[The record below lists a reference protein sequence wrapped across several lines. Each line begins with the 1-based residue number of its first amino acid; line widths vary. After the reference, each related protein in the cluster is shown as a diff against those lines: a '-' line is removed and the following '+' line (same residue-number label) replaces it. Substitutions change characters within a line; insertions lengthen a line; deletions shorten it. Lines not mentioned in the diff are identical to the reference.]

1 MGKLENKIAF
11 ITGASAGI
19 GKACALSFAEE
30 GANLI
35 LSARRKNKL
44 DELVETIKTKYGV
57 KVYSFELDVRD
68 LEKVKENIS
77 TLPDEWKKIDILV
90 NNAGLAKGFSK
101 INDGNIEDWEEMI
114 DTNVKGLLYVT
125 RYILP
130 LMIEKKK
137 GHVINLGSI
146 AGHQVYPYGNI
157 YCATKFA
164 VNSLSEA
171 IRMDTLENN
180 IKVTNIA
187 PGLVE
192 TEFSEVRFNGD
203 KNRAKNVYKG
213 INPLKGEDIADLIL
227 FAATRNPH
235 VNINEIIVT
244 PTAQASATQ
253 VYRNES

>member
-1 MGKLENKIAF
+1 LGKLNNKTVF

-19 GKACALSFAEE
+19 GKACAVSFAEE

-35 LSARRKNKL
+35 LSARRKEKL
-44 DELVETIKTKYGV
+44 DALSEDIKSKYGV
-57 KVYSFELDVRD
+57 KVYSFELDVRNS
-68 LEKVKENIS
+68 EQVKEKILS
-77 TLPDEWKKIDILV
+77 LPDEWKQIDILI

-101 INDGNIEDWEEMI
+101 INDGDIEDWEAMI

-130 LMIEKKK
+130 LMIERKE

-146 AGHQVYPYGNI
+146 AGHQVYPYGNV

-180 IKVTNIA
+180 IRVTNIA
-187 PGLVE
+187 PGLVK

-203 KNRAKNVYKG
+203 NERAENVYKG
-213 INPLKGEDIADLIL
+213 IEPLTGEDIADLVL
-227 FAATRNPH
+227 FAATRKSH
-235 VNINEIIVT
+235 VNINEIVVT

-253 VYRNES
+253 VFRKE

>member
-1 MGKLENKIAF
+1 MGKLNNKTVF

-19 GKACALSFAEE
+19 GKACAVSFAEE

-35 LSARRKNKL
+35 LSARRKEKL
-44 DELVETIKTKYGV
+44 DALSENIKSKYGV
-57 KVYSFELDVRD
+57 KVYSFELDVRNS
-68 LEKVKENIS
+68 EKVKEKILS
-77 TLPDEWKKIDILV
+77 LPDEWKQIDILI

-101 INDGNIEDWEEMI
+101 INDGDIEDWEAMI

-130 LMIEKKK
+130 LMIERKE

-146 AGHQVYPYGNI
+146 AGHQVYPYGNV

-180 IKVTNIA
+180 IRVTNIA
-187 PGLVE
+187 PGLVK

-203 KNRAKNVYKG
+203 NERAENVYKG
-213 INPLKGEDIADLIL
+213 IEPLTGEDIADLVL
-227 FAATRNPH
+227 FAATRKSH
-235 VNINEIIVT
+235 VNINEIVVT

-253 VYRNES
+253 VFRKE

>member
-1 MGKLENKIAF
+1 LGRLNNKTVF

-19 GKACALSFAEE
+19 GKACAVSFAEE

-35 LSARRKNKL
+35 LSARRKEKL
-44 DELVETIKTKYGV
+44 DNLCESLKDKFGV
-57 KVYSFELDVRD
+57 NILSFVLDVRK
-68 LEKVKENIS
+68 LEQVKNSITS
-77 TLPDEWKKIDILV
+77 LPEEWKNIDILI

-101 INDGNIEDWEEMI
+101 INYGDIEDWEAMI

-130 LMIEKKK
+130 LMIKRKK

-146 AGHQVYPYGNI
+146 AGHQVYPYGNV

-180 IKVTNIA
+180 IRVTNIA

-192 TEFSEVRFNGD
+192 TEFSEVRFKGD
-203 KNRAKNVYKG
+203 KEKAKNVYNG
-213 INPLKGEDIADLIL
+213 IEPLTGDDIADLVL
-227 FAATRNPH
+227 FAATRKSH
-235 VNINEIIVT
+235 VNINEIVVT

-253 VYRNES
+253 VFRKE

>member
-1 MGKLENKIAF
+1 LGRLENKTAF

-19 GKACALSFAEE
+19 GKACALAFAEE

-35 LSARRKNKL
+35 LSARRKDKL
-44 DELVETIKTKYGV
+44 DELSQFIENKYAV
-57 KVYSFELDVRD
+57 SVYSFTLDVRN
-68 LEKVKENIS
+68 LKQVQEKINS
-77 TLPDEWKKIDILV
+77 LPDKWKIIDVLI
-90 NNAGLAKGFSK
+90 NNAGLARGFSK
-101 INDGNIEDWEEMI
+101 INEGDIEDWEAMI

-130 LMIEKKK
+130 LMIERKE

-146 AGHQVYPYGNI
+146 AGHQVYPYGNV

-180 IKVTNIA
+180 IRVTNIA

-192 TEFSEVRFNGD
+192 TEFSEVRFNGN
-203 KNRAKNVYKG
+203 KERAKNVYKG
-213 INPLKGEDIADLIL
+213 IQPLTGDDIADLVL
-227 FAATRNPH
+227 FAATRKPH
-235 VNINEIIVT
+235 VNINEIVVT

-253 VYRNES
+253 VHRRE

>member
-1 MGKLENKIAF
+1 MGKLNNKTVF

-19 GKACALSFAEE
+19 GKACAVSFAEE

-35 LSARRKNKL
+35 LSARRKEKL
-44 DELVETIKTKYGV
+44 DALSENIKSKYGV
-57 KVYSFELDVRD
+57 KVYSFELDVRNY
-68 LEKVKENIS
+68 EKVKEKIS
-77 TLPDEWKKIDILV
+77 SLPDEWKQIDILI

-101 INDGNIEDWEEMI
+101 INDGDIEDWEAMI

-130 LMIEKKK
+130 LMIERKE

-146 AGHQVYPYGNI
+146 AGHQVYPYGNV

-180 IKVTNIA
+180 IRVTNIA
-187 PGLVE
+187 PGLVK

-203 KNRAKNVYKG
+203 NERAENVYRG
-213 INPLKGEDIADLIL
+213 IEPLTGEDIADLVL
-227 FAATRNPH
+227 FAATRKSH
-235 VNINEIIVT
+235 VNINEIVVT

-253 VYRNES
+253 VFRKE

>member
-1 MGKLENKIAF
+1 MGRLNNKTVF

-19 GKACALSFAEE
+19 GKACAVSFAEE

-35 LSARRKNKL
+35 LSARRKEKL
-44 DELVETIKTKYGV
+44 DNLCESLKDKFGV
-57 KVYSFELDVRD
+57 NILSFVLDVRK
-68 LEKVKENIS
+68 LEQVKNSITS
-77 TLPDEWKKIDILV
+77 LPEEWKNIDILI

-101 INDGNIEDWEEMI
+101 INYGDIEDWEAMI

-130 LMIEKKK
+130 LMIKRKK

-146 AGHQVYPYGNI
+146 AGHQVYPYGNV

-180 IKVTNIA
+180 IRVTNIA

-192 TEFSEVRFNGD
+192 TEFSEVRFKGD
-203 KNRAKNVYKG
+203 KEKAKNVYNG
-213 INPLKGEDIADLIL
+213 IEPLTGDDIADLVL
-227 FAATRNPH
+227 FAATRKSH
-235 VNINEIIVT
+235 VNINEIVVT

-253 VYRNES
+253 VFRKE

>member
-1 MGKLENKIAF
+1 MRLKNKTVF

-19 GKACALSFAEE
+19 GKACAIAFAKE

-35 LSARRKNKL
+35 LSARRMDKL
-44 DELVETIKTKYGV
+44 NELTEDIKKKFEV
-57 KVYSFELDVRD
+57 KVFAFELDVRN
-68 LEKVKENIS
+68 LYKVKQSIS
-77 TLPDEWKKIDILV
+77 SLPSEWNKIDILI

-114 DTNVKGLLYVT
+114 DTNLKGLLYVT
-125 RYILP
+125 RYVLP
-130 LMIEKKK
+130 FMIKQNE

-146 AGHQVYPYGNI
+146 AGHQVYPYGNV

-171 IRMDTLENN
+171 IRMDTLEHN
-180 IKVTNIA
+180 IRVTNIA

-192 TEFSEVRFNGD
+192 TEFSEVRFKGD
-203 KNRAKNVYKG
+203 KERAKNVYKG
-213 INPLKGEDIADLIL
+213 ITPLDGDDIADLVL
-227 FAATRNPH
+227 FAATRKSH

-253 VYRNES
+253 VHRKDS

>member
-1 MGKLENKIAF
+1 MGKLDNKIVF

-30 GANLI
+30 GASLI

-44 DELVETIKTKYGV
+44 DELSKNIKSIFGV
-57 KVYSFELDVRD
+57 KVYAFELDVRD
-68 LEKVKENIS
+68 LEQVKEKIS
-77 TLPDEWKKIDILV
+77 SLPAEWKQIDILV

-101 INDGNIEDWEEMI
+101 INDGNIEDWEIMI
-114 DTNVKGLLYVT
+114 DTNIKGLLYVT
-125 RYILP
+125 RQILP
-130 LMIEKKK
+130 LMIDRKQ
-137 GHVINLGSI
+137 GHIINLGSI

-171 IRMDTLENN
+171 IRVDTLESN
-180 IKVTNIA
+180 IRVTNIA

-203 KNRAKNVYKG
+203 KERAKNVYNG
-213 INPLKGEDIADLIL
+213 IEPLTGEDIADLIL
-227 FAATRNPH
+227 FAATRKPRI
-235 VNINEIIVT
+235 NINEIIVT

-253 VYRNES
+253 VFRKT

>member
-1 MGKLENKIAF
+1 LGKLDNKIAF

-19 GKACALSFAEE
+19 GKACAVSFAKE

-44 DELVETIKTKYGV
+44 DELTEMLSSEYGV
-57 KVYSFELDVRD
+57 KVYSFPLDVRNAD
-68 LEKVKENIS
+68 EVKKS
-77 TLPDEWKKIDILV
+77 VSSLPDDWRHIDILV
-90 NNAGLAKGFSK
+90 NNAGLARGCNK

-114 DTNVKGLLYVT
+114 DTNIKGLLYVT
-125 RYILP
+125 RQVLP
-130 LMIEKKK
+130 LMIERKQ

-146 AGHQVYPYGNI
+146 AGHQVYPYGNV

-180 IKVTNIA
+180 IRVTNIA

-203 KNRAKNVYKG
+203 KERAKNVYKG
-213 INPLKGEDIADLIL
+213 IEPLTGEDIADLVL
-227 FAATRNPH
+227 FAATRKPH

-253 VYRNES
+253 VFRKE

>member
-1 MGKLENKIAF
+1 MGKLNNKTVF

-19 GKACALSFAEE
+19 GKACAVSFAEE

-35 LSARRKNKL
+35 LSARRKEKL
-44 DELVETIKTKYGV
+44 DALSENIKSKYGV
-57 KVYSFELDVRD
+57 KVYSFELDVRNS
-68 LEKVKENIS
+68 EKVKEKILS
-77 TLPDEWKKIDILV
+77 LPDEWKQIDILI

-101 INDGNIEDWEEMI
+101 INDGDIEDWEAMI
-114 DTNVKGLLYVT
+114 DTNIKGLLYVT

-130 LMIEKKK
+130 LMIERKE

-146 AGHQVYPYGNI
+146 AGHQVYPYGNV

-180 IKVTNIA
+180 IRVTNIA
-187 PGLVE
+187 PGLVK

-203 KNRAKNVYKG
+203 NERAENVYKG
-213 INPLKGEDIADLIL
+213 IEPLTGEDIADLVL
-227 FAATRNPH
+227 FAATRKSH
-235 VNINEIIVT
+235 VNINEIVVT

-253 VYRNES
+253 VFRKE